1 MPRQN
6 DRDNHNLRPRPQD
19 GGGDTGA
26 VAKLIHEL
34 KYQAQ
39 HAERSEARLDS
50 LPFALAAAALI
61 LLGL

>member
-1 MPRQN
+1 MPRRN
-6 DRDNHNLRPRPQD
+6 DRDNHNLRPRPQ

-39 HAERSEARLDS
+39 HAERSEARLDGHRPTES
-50 LPFALAAAALI
+50 ASGTSKAT
-61 LLGL
+61 